1 MHKGVMLKPSWTYA
15 IRLSTSLYF
24 RLVCIIM
31 IFLTVVMSVR
41 WGVDQTF
48 TFKYQKIVYANPHL
62 KLMSEFEEDAFMEF
76 FSANIGPWSE
86 NLTDSERVVL
96 SDILGTL
103 KSITDIND
111 LSEKLLEY
119 LTHEDYFV
127 RAQAAYS
134 LIGLSSQTVV
144 KPLIKAL
151 KDDNRD
157 VRAYSAHALAD
168 YTYDLALE
176 PLIEALLDEDS
187 IVRLQAIHALVE
199 LYDERAL
206 DPMFELLK
214 HDVDGKVR
222 CYIAQEISKFPS
234 LDVVTQLIRA
244 LKDDDERV
252 RCSAAKSLGDY
263 RFFPAIGTD
272 AYEWAVTH
280 KTGFKLEI
288 LEYGAT
294 LTEPW
299 IEGLLTLLKD
309 DNESVRYQAA
319 ESLGKNKDERIVKE
333 LIKLMIKEGEEEVVA
348 ACAAQSL
355 GNIGNILAVEPLIMM
370 VTTVEIDIF
379 LENFLIALGKI
390 GDKRAFHP
398 LLKEMK
404 DEDSEA
410 REHAAVALGYLGDK
424 RAVKSLIEAM
434 RDEWDY
440 ELVSSAAYALG
451 QLGDKR
457 AVEPLIESLNHEW
470 DDVRSRAVDAL
481 IVLGDERAGKP
492 LIQMLN
498 DNVEYIRGRSAV
510 GLGKLGGNHAIKPLT
525 LLLEDSSNWV
535 RDMAEKAVDEIQDRI
550 TKKE

>member
-1 MHKGVMLKPSWTYA
+1 MLKPSWTYA

-76 FSANIGPWSE
+76 FSANKGPWSE

-199 LYDERAL
+199 LYD
-206 DPMFELLK
+206 
-214 HDVDGKVR
+214 
-222 CYIAQEISKFPS
+222 
-234 LDVVTQLIRA
+234 
-244 LKDDDERV
+244 
-252 RCSAAKSLGDY
+252 
-263 RFFPAIGTD
+263 
-272 AYEWAVTH
+272 
-280 KTGFKLEI
+280 
-288 LEYGAT
+288 
-294 LTEPW
+294 
-299 IEGLLTLLKD
+299 
-309 DNESVRYQAA
+309 
-319 ESLGKNKDERIVKE
+319 
-333 LIKLMIKEGEEEVVA
+333 
-348 ACAAQSL
+348 
-355 GNIGNILAVEPLIMM
+355 
-370 VTTVEIDIF
+370 
-379 LENFLIALGKI
+379 
-390 GDKRAFHP
+390 
-398 LLKEMK
+398 
-404 DEDSEA
+404 
-410 REHAAVALGYLGDK
+410 
-424 RAVKSLIEAM
+424 
-434 RDEWDY
+434 
-440 ELVSSAAYALG
+440 
-451 QLGDKR
+451 KR

-498 DNVEYIRGRSAV
+498 DNDEYIRGRSAV
-510 GLGKLGGNHAIKPLT
+510 GLRKLGGNHAIKPLT